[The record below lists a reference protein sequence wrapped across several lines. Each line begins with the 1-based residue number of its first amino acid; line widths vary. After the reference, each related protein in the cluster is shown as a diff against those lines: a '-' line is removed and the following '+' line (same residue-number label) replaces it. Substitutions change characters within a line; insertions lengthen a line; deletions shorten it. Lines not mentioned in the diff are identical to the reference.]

1 VNTSLL
7 GRLVGYSLE
16 RRLVTALLLALITGY
31 GLYVMPFSRA
41 GTVFASL
48 PSDPVSVDAI
58 PDIGERQ
65 QIVFAEWPGRS
76 PTDVEDQ
83 VTTPLTARLLGVPN
97 VKTVRGTSMF
107 GFSSVYVIFDDD
119 ADFYESR
126 SRVLEKLSSIASEL
140 PEGVVPE
147 LGPDA
152 SALGQIF
159 WYTLEAEG
167 FSLEELRSYHDF
179 HLRYA
184 LLAVDGVAEVAS
196 VGGLVNE
203 IQVDVDPVALGVHG
217 VTLMEVENAVMGSN
231 LDVGA
236 RELVLNGVEYVVR
249 GAGRI
254 EDPSDIAS
262 SVIRVVDGAP
272 LSVRE
277 VARVS
282 YGPAP
287 RRGALDKMG
296 VEATGGVVTARYG
309 ENPQAVIA
317 RVKAKLEAL
326 APTLP
331 SKVLP
336 DGRTSQMRVVP
347 FYDRTTLIE
356 ETVGTLG
363 SAVTLEV
370 LITILVIL
378 LLLLEVKT
386 AFLVAATLP
395 IGVLLALGMMK
406 VFGIESNIMSLGGI
420 IIAIGTMVDMGIVLS
435 EGMLLQTANATSN
448 DATRRGIVD
457 AVKETGSAVLTAV
470 STTVVSFLPVFA
482 MTGPEAR
489 LFRPL
494 AYTKTFAIVAS
505 IITALF
511 LLPTIA
517 SFVYAHRGN
526 AEKGHRALAR
536 AAAFFALAV
545 VIATIHVALACAV
558 LLLAVRALVDHA
570 LARNLF
576 RQSLAARVER
586 MKEPVLVVGLA
597 LIALV
602 VLTAEWLPLGIGHSM
617 LANLLFVGA
626 VIGLWIGAL
635 MWFLQAYPRL
645 LSLALAHK
653 RLFATLPI
661 SLVGFGLVVWL
672 GFSTTFAVV
681 PRALDVVG
689 AGDWFR
695 GTRPFVAL
703 SHAFPGIGQEFM
715 PPLDEGTFLFMP
727 SVMPHASI
735 GEALDVLQK
744 QDRAIGALPEIALVV
759 GKIGRA
765 ETALDPAP
773 LSMIETV
780 IQVKPE
786 YGPPDDDGERK
797 RQWRDHIRSMDDI
810 WDEIAR
816 VAAVPGATGAPKLMP
831 IATRIVMLQ
840 SGMRAPLGVKVGA
853 ASVAELSTLTIAV
866 EDILQRVPGVIPASV
881 VADRVTGTPYVEI
894 HIDRERARRLGVRIA
909 DVQSVIETALGG
921 KEVTTLID
929 GRVRTPVRVR
939 YARET
944 RDTLEALTR
953 AFVPVDLGIRSETS
967 ASEEPGGMGTRS
979 SRAQVPLSQIASVEI
994 VPGPLMLKSE
1004 DGRLVAYVTLDKDRT
1019 VSEVDIAERVDAAL
1033 KAAVADG
1040 SLSLPAGASTT
1051 LAGTFENQVRSAR
1064 TLMIVLPVALALI
1077 LVILL
1082 LQLKTLGAS
1091 LIVFSSV
1098 AVAWAGGFVFLW
1110 MWSALAGSEF
1120 SVLGVDVIGVFRPT
1134 DVKLSVAVWVGFI
1147 ALFGIATDDGVIMS
1161 TFVQQRLEANPPRT
1175 VLEVREAV
1183 SDAAHRRIRPCLMT
1197 TATTVLALL
1206 PVLTS
1211 TGRGADVMTP
1221 MALPTFG
1228 GMIFELLT
1236 LFVVPVLAS
1245 AVEERRVKRI
1255 SA

>member
-1 VNTSLL
+1 ML
-7 GRLVGYSLE
+7 GQLVGLSLE
-16 RRLVTALLLALITGY
+16 RRLVTTLLLALITGY
-31 GLYVMPFSRA
+31 GLYVMPFSRT
-41 GTVFASL
+41 GSILDGL
-48 PSDPVSVDAI
+48 PSNPVSVDAI

-83 VTTPLTARLLGVPN
+83 VTTPLTARLLGVPK

-140 PEGVVPE
+140 PEGVAPE

-152 SALGQIF
+152 SALGQVF
-159 WYTLEAEG
+159 WYTLEADG

-196 VGGLVNE
+196 VGGLVRE

-217 VTLMEVENAVMGSN
+217 VTLMEVEDAVRGSN

-254 EDPSDIAS
+254 SEPSDISS
-262 SVIRVVDGAP
+262 SVIRIVDGAP

-287 RRGALDKMG
+287 RRGVLDKMG
-296 VEATGGVVTARYG
+296 AEATGGVVTARYG

-317 RVKAKLEAL
+317 RVKSKIDAI

-347 FYDRTTLIE
+347 FYDRSSLIE
-356 ETVGTLG
+356 ETIGTLG
-363 SAVTLEV
+363 SALTLQM

-435 EGMLLQTANATSN
+435 EGMLLQTAKSTS
-448 DATRRGIVD
+448 AEETRRGVRE

-470 STTVVSFLPVFA
+470 ATTIVSFLPVFA

-494 AYTKTFAIVAS
+494 AYTKTFALVAS
-505 IITALF
+505 IVTALF
-511 LLPTIA
+511 LLPTLA
-517 SFVYAHRGN
+517 TFVYAHRDKHHAGL
-526 AEKGHRALAR
+526 RAIAR
-536 AAAFFALAV
+536 TLGFFALSLV
-545 VIATIHVALACAV
+545 VMSIDVALGCAL
-558 LLLAVRALVDHA
+558 LLLALRALIDHI
-570 LARNLF
+570 LARGLLPAV
-576 RQSLAARVER
+576 QAARVER
-586 MKEPVLVVGLA
+586 LKEPFLVVGLA
-597 LIALV
+597 FIALV
-602 VLTAEWLPLGIGHSM
+602 VLTAEWLPLGAGRAM
-617 LANLLFVGA
+617 FANLLFVT
-626 VIGLWIGAL
+626 VTIGLWISAL
-635 MWFLQAYPRL
+635 FGFLHIYPQL
-645 LSLALAHK
+645 LAWALEHK
-653 RLFATLPI
+653 RLFAIFPI
-661 SLVGFGLVVWL
+661 SLVACGLVVWL
-672 GFSTTFAVV
+672 GFATTFAFI
-681 PRALDVVG
+681 PRTLDVVG
-689 AGDWFR
+689 AGDWVVR
-695 GTRPFVAL
+695 TRPFVAL
-703 SHAFPGIGQEFM
+703 SHTFPGLGQEFM
-715 PPLDEGTFLFMP
+715 PPLDEGSFLFMP

-744 QDRAIGALPEIALVV
+744 QDRAIAALPEVALVV

-786 YGPPDDDGERK
+786 FGMPDRDGVRI
-797 RQWRDHIRSMDDI
+797 RNWRPHIHTMDDI

-816 VAAVPGATGAPKLMP
+816 VAKALGATGAPKLMP

-840 SGMRAPLGVKVGA
+840 SGMRAPLGVKVSA
-853 ASVAELSTLTIAV
+853 ASVAELSSLTLTV
-866 EDILQRVPGVIPASV
+866 EELLKGVAGVVPDSV

-894 HIDRERARRLGVRIA
+894 RIDRERARLFGVRIA

-953 AFVPVDLGIRSETS
+953 AFVPVDAGIRSDTR
-967 ASEEPGGMGTRS
+967 ASIESDSMPPRQ
-979 SRAQVPLSQIASVEI
+979 RAQVPLSQIADVEI

-1004 DGRLVAYVTLDKDRT
+1004 DGRLTAYVTLDKERT
-1019 VSEVDIAERVDAAL
+1019 LSEVEMAERVHTALDAAL
-1033 KAAVADG
+1033 ADG
-1040 SLSLPAGASTT
+1040 TLVMPPGATTT

-1082 LQLKTLGAS
+1082 LQLKTLSAS

-1120 SVLGVDVIGVFRPT
+1120 SLFGVDVIGVFRPA

-1147 ALFGIATDDGVIMS
+1147 ALFGIATDDGVVMS
-1161 TFVQQRLEANPPRT
+1161 TFVQQRIEASPPTT
-1175 VLEVREAV
+1175 VEEVRDAV
-1183 SDAAHRRIRPCLMT
+1183 KDAAHRRIRPCLMT

-1228 GMIFELLT
+1228 GMLFELLT
-1236 LFVVPVLAS
+1236 LFVVPVLTS
-1245 AVEERRVKRI
+1245 AVEEARVRR
-1255 SA
+1255 SST